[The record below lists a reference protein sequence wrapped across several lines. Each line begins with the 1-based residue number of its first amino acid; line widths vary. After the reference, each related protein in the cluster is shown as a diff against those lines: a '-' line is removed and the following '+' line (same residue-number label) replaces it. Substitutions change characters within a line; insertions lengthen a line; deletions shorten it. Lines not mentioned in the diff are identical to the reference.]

1 MSMTLERADFSWIDY
16 AEDMRFV
23 MDDYGYPVAIPFR
36 APALAIA
43 DFEDI

>member
-1 MSMTLERADFSWIDY
+1 
-16 AEDMRFV
+16 